1 MPVRSPRRKALNLVA
16 VLLLLAPGAAL
27 CAAGADPAHGAPETP
42 APASTAPAPEA
53 AAAPAETSAPAPRSV
68 GVELP
73 AFRSGLWEYRR
84 TFMSPD
90 TGKPQV
96 ATTRKCADPTVEMR
110 EKMETLKKKGC
121 QFAPLKRNSDRYI
134 SSWVCQ
140 TPNGAMRFRDV
151 LLAKDADSYEDL
163 SETHTRQRVMQ
174 QRIEAARR
182 GECPGMGS
190 GAPLT
195 PTRKPPRRP

>member
-1 MPVRSPRRKALNLVA
+1 
-16 VLLLLAPGAAL
+16 
-27 CAAGADPAHGAPETP
+27 
-42 APASTAPAPEA
+42 
-53 AAAPAETSAPAPRSV
+53 
-68 GVELP
+68 
-73 AFRSGLWEYRR
+73 
-84 TFMSPD
+84 MSPE

-140 TPNGAMRFRDV
+140 TPTGAMRFRDV